1 MEHLAW
7 LFSTVIDVFKT
18 PFTLYGFTFS
28 FWQIFVWSIVAGIAL
43 YLIWRFF
50 DE

>member
-1 MEHLAW
+1 MEHLKW
-7 LFSTVIDVFKT
+7 LFVAVIEVFKT

-28 FWQIFVWSIVAGIAL
+28 FWQIFVWTLVAGLVL
-43 YLIWRFF
+43 YLIWGFF

>member
-1 MEHLAW
+1 MEHLAL
-7 LFSTVIDVFKT
+7 LFSFTLEIFKT